1 MIDAGL
7 KNLFL
12 WFSAEYPD
20 YILTVS
26 PLFTGCRVK
35 IARESGE
42 KLFDA
47 TKLFLIG
54 RDYNESESAA
64 EKIRAWIPAVIAE
77 NEERGFKI

>member
-7 KNLFL
+7 KNLFS

-20 YILTVS
+20 FILTVS

-35 IARESGE
+35 IAQESG
-42 KLFDA
+42 KKIFDA

-64 EKIRAWIPAVIAE
+64 ETIRAAIPALIAE
-77 NEERGFKI
+77 IEHEKRGF